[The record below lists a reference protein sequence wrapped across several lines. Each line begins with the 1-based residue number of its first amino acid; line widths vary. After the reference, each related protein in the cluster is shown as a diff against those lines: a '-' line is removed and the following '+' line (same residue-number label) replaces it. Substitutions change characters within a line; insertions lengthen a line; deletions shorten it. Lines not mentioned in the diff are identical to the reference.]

1 MKQNYIKKM
10 KMEEKSAEGYF
21 KGVLRDTTTIG
32 RWTLEVIS
40 NETSLLRLA
49 EVVYTILKP
58 ECKAF
63 ESLNIEELYYS
74 FKKQPIIFKKEDNNI
89 TILKKLL
96 SRVQCE

>member
-1 MKQNYIKKM
+1 MHIVQCYEL
-10 KMEEKSAEGYF
+10 EEKSAEGYF

-89 TILKKLL
+89 TILKKML

>member
-1 MKQNYIKKM
+1 MHIVQCYEL
-10 KMEEKSAEGYF
+10 EEKSAEGYF

-32 RWTLEVIS
+32 RWTLEVTS
-40 NETSLLRLA
+40 NETS
-49 EVVYTILKP
+49 ILKP

-89 TILKKLL
+89 TIKKKLL

>member
-1 MKQNYIKKM
+1 
-10 KMEEKSAEGYF
+10 
-21 KGVLRDTTTIG
+21 
-32 RWTLEVIS
+32 
-40 NETSLLRLA
+40 
-49 EVVYTILKP
+49 VVYTILKP